1 MRLLLRSNRL
11 PGRSCGPYRD
21 VHVGVQVGSSPA
33 DLVPGD
39 AAEATWTVDLDVVD
53 TAAGTDF
60 TGPAVH
66 GPRGERFLYLT
77 WGTYDGSKF
86 EMLRR
91 AKIMLSDSGISPATS
106 QAVATVD
113 LIDESG
119 MPRCA
124 RVRPPAISWEVQDAS
139 A

>member
-1 MRLLLRSNRL
+1 
-11 PGRSCGPYRD
+11 
-21 VHVGVQVGSSPA
+21 
-33 DLVPGD
+33 
-39 AAEATWTVDLDVVD
+39 
-53 TAAGTDF
+53 
-60 TGPAVH
+60 
-66 GPRGERFLYLT
+66 
-77 WGTYDGSKF
+77 
-86 EMLRR
+86 MLRR